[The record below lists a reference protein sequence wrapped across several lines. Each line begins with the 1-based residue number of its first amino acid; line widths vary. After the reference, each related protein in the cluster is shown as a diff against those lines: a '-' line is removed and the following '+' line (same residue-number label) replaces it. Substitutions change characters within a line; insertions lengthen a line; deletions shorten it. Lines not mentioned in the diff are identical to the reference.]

1 MTQGN
6 HRDLAQLSLEFLQAR
21 HRLMG
26 YLVGLLGDGNTAED
40 ILQETWLRLARA
52 HEKGVEIEDVIP
64 WSRGTARHLVQHHWR
79 KKGKKHELVN
89 SDLLDLVDM
98 SFEENEQNEIDGS
111 RRDALR
117 LCLSQ
122 LPKNSLSLLNMKYE
136 EGLSFKAIA
145 VKLERSPSAL
155 MMNLSRIRT
164 KLGECVERRIR
175 FEEFS
180 WT

>member
-1 MTQGN
+1 
-6 HRDLAQLSLEFLQAR
+6 
-21 HRLMG
+21 
-26 YLVGLLGDGNTAED
+26 
-40 ILQETWLRLARA
+40 
-52 HEKGVEIEDVIP
+52 
-64 WSRGTARHLVQHHWR
+64 
-79 KKGKKHELVN
+79 
-89 SDLLDLVDM
+89 M